1 MDEFQSMVNI
11 INSKLEINDF
21 EKLIQQV
28 SLKADKSDLI
38 ELENF
43 IYAKADKKDV
53 SIITCLIVY
62 YKMSYMFILCLIY
75 KK

>member
-1 MDEFQSMVNI
+1 MVNI